1 MHRSIAAALILIFA
15 CTTAHA
21 SPPVP
26 FHGIYLP
33 GQCLTPRRIDKVLH
47 YAPLAGINAVVL
59 HAKDPRGRLYW
70 DSRHAVAEPMGASVC
85 KGQFQRAVRRLRAQ
99 GIWVVAKLDVFIDA
113 RLVSHHPH
121 LGVKDRQTE
130 APWADRHGL
139 HWANPHDPAVW
150 RYNIELAREL
160 ARLGVD
166 EIQFDYVRFP
176 TDGDLERIV
185 YPRSATPRSPAK
197 TIGAFVAE
205 ARMALRGESAV
216 ISADLFGLT
225 AWKTADF
232 GVGQVIEEIAPHVDI
247 LCPMLYPSHFPPGFL
262 GWKQPGRHPREIMRK
277 SLERLEQRTDRP
289 LRPWV
294 QGFWYTP
301 EEINAQLDGIADT
314 GRQDWSVWNPTGNYE
329 ALYRAVSNRTG
340 KAFPLPTFYPSLE
353 ILRQQPPRR
362 IRGHRRTV
370 HYTDPGE
377 GFSILSLEAP
387 VEGARPYHTLQ
398 IVLNLLDEAVMDRI
412 LTGRGTPVSSM
423 TGRGWKIGKLV
434 QIVTEDLNL
443 SPRKI
448 RPRPIY
454 VDWSPNGPC
463 RFTWVLPQNKMEI
476 YRGSDTE
483 ARP

>member
-1 MHRSIAAALILIFA
+1 MHRFIAAAFILTIA
-15 CTTAHA
+15 CTTVHA

-70 DSRHAVAEPMGASVC
+70 DSRHPVAEPMGASVC
-85 KGQFQRAVRRLRAQ
+85 KGQFQRAVRRLRAE
-99 GIWVVAKLDVFIDA
+99 GLWVVAKLDVFIDA
-113 RLVSHHPH
+113 LLVSHHPH
-121 LGVKDRQTE
+121 LGVKDRQTG

-139 HWANPHDPAVW
+139 HWAEPHDPAVW

-176 TDGDLERIV
+176 TDGDLARIA
-185 YPRSATPRSPAK
+185 YSPSAPPRSRAE
-197 TIGAFVAE
+197 TIGAFLAE
-205 ARMALRGESAV
+205 ARKALAEESV
-216 ISADLFGLT
+216 MISADLFGLT
-225 AWKTADF
+225 AWKSADF
-232 GVGQVIEEIAPHVDI
+232 GVGQVVEKIAPHVDI

-262 GWKQPGRHPREIMRK
+262 GWEQPGRHPREIMEK
-277 SLERLEQRTDRP
+277 SLLRLQQRTHRP

-294 QGFWYTP
+294 QGFWYSP
-301 EEINAQLDGIADT
+301 EEINAQFDGIADAKQ
-314 GRQDWSVWNPTGNYE
+314 QDWSVWNPAGNYE
-329 ALYRAVSNRTG
+329 TLYRAVSNRTG

-362 IRGHRRTV
+362 ARGNRRLV

-377 GFSILSLEAP
+377 GFSILSLETP
-387 VEGARPYHTLQ
+387 VAGARRYHTLQ

-412 LTGRGTPVSSM
+412 LACRGMAVSSM

-434 QIVTEDLNL
+434 QIVTEDLKL

-463 RFTWVLPQNKMEI
+463 RFSLVLPQNRMER
-476 YRGSDTE
+476 YQRQDAE
-483 ARP
+483 AGP